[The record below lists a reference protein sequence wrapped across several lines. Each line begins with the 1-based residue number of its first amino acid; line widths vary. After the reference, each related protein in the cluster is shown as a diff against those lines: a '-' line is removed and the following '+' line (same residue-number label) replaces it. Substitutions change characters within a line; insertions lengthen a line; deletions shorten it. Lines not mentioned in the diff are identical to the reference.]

1 MIGSFK
7 RYEEGEGEGRGV
19 MCHLSQGLFPLEE
32 GREGGREGA
41 AEKWG
46 AGSGGA
52 PASSSKRRSDGS
64 WAPGLRGEVLKTNP
78 GINSGGTPAL
88 EPTFLNKRDRR
99 HGGKENTAVPEQPR
113 AGGQP

>member
-1 MIGSFK
+1 
-7 RYEEGEGEGRGV
+7 

-32 GREGGREGA
+32 GWVGA

-64 WAPGLRGEVLKTNP
+64 WATALRGEVLKTYP
-78 GINSGGTPAL
+78 GLNSGGTPAL
-88 EPTFLNKRDRR
+88 EATFLDKRDRR
-99 HGGKENTAVPEQPR
+99 HGGKANTAVPDQPR